1 MGFIWLT
8 HDFRN
13 VEDKSFKIHNNQE
26 PKNLSN
32 QELFIF
38 IKIVLPVV
46 VCSSVAKLCPTL
58 CDPMD
63 CTMSGFCVLHHLLEF
78 AQLISIESVIP
89 SNHLILCHS
98 LLFLPSIFPGI
109 RVFSNELALC
119 IRWPKDWNFSF
130 SISPS
135 SEYSGLISFRM
146 DWFDLLAI
154 QGTLKSLLQHHN
166 FKASVLWCSDFFMVQ
181 LSHPYMAT
189 GKTIALII
197 WTFVSKVMSL
207 PFNMLSRFVIAFLP
221 RNKHLLISW
230 LQSLST
236 VNLEPE
242 NIKSVLTIG
251 MSGHMNGT
259 CQE

>member
-119 IRWPKDWNFSF
+119 IRWPKDWNSSF
-130 SISPS
+130 ITSPS
-135 SEYSGLISFRM
+135 NKYSGLIS
-146 DWFDLLAI
+146 
-154 QGTLKSLLQHHN
+154 
-166 FKASVLWCSDFFMVQ
+166 
-181 LSHPYMAT
+181 
-189 GKTIALII
+189 
-197 WTFVSKVMSL
+197 
-207 PFNMLSRFVIAFLP
+207 MLSKGLLNVLSSTTVQ
-221 RNKHLLISW
+221 KHQFFST
-230 LQSLST
+230 QFSL
-236 VNLEPE
+236 
-242 NIKSVLTIG
+242 
-251 MSGHMNGT
+251 
-259 CQE
+259 